1 MLSATGWLTII
12 LGFMY
17 MIMYLDRVNISVTA
31 KDMMKEFS
39 LNNTQMGLAFSA
51 FSYPYLF
58 GQLFGGWFA
67 NKVGPRLT
75 LAMCAIVVAVS
86 DISMGFVTGFISLFL
101 VRLLLGIGEGPAFQ
115 QPPRR

>member
-1 MLSATGWLTII
+1 MTTGNQKDQVSGDVDAASGVVAKSVPSRGRMLSATGWLTII

-58 GQLFGGWFA
+58 GQLFGG
-67 NKVGPRLT
+67 
-75 LAMCAIVVAVS
+75 
-86 DISMGFVTGFISLFL
+86 
-101 VRLLLGIGEGPAFQ
+101 
-115 QPPRR
+115 